1 MSSNMTETFYGD
13 AAPPPAPVDI
23 DIRRLTTGQL
33 RMLGLTQVAYLTAS
47 ILDGEPVAY
56 TIRGA
61 DGMVV
66 AAFEELDLAL
76 ELLNRLGMDLVPVH

>member
-1 MSSNMTETFYGD
+1 MTSTMIETLYDD
-13 AAPPPAPVDI
+13 AAARPAPWDVDV
-23 DIRRLTTGQL
+23 RRLTPGQL

-47 ILDGEPVAY
+47 MLDDKPVAY

-61 DGMVV
+61 DGIVV

-76 ELLNRLGMDLVPVH
+76 ELLDRLGMALVPVH

>member
-1 MSSNMTETFYGD
+1 MSNMTETVHEV
-13 AAPPPAPVDI
+13 AAARPAPFDV

-33 RMLGLTQVAYLTAS
+33 RMLGVTDVAYMTAS
-47 ILDGEPVAY
+47 TLDGVVLGY

-61 DGMVV
+61 DGIEV

-76 ELLNRLGMDLVPVH
+76 ELLNRLDLVLVPVH